1 MLRQKEAM
9 SYSILSDEAR
19 QQLEQERSRLSNDR
33 ETIIQTAVQQATAA
47 IDFALQQLNSLLGDE
62 PMSNGHANYL
72 PESEAVVQ
80 PKASTDQ
87 AVTKSKGKRGQ
98 QKAKPFDGKVL
109 RPEFEGLSPID
120 AMVQVIQQSPE
131 QAFDAETV
139 IDAVYDDFD
148 EAELPKAKRSV
159 KITLVLGV
167 KKGLLEKVQD
177 HPPMFKALAGAAQGN
192 HQAHNTA
199 SVSEVEPDED
209 EPAAATEKPKKG
221 SKVKA
226 KPRAR
231 SKGTAKQ
238 SEAQSFD
245 AQNPKRAFRGME
257 PLQAMINV
265 TATDPERSFS
275 TNDIIREVYGEFE
288 GAEMARAIKSV
299 AGTLTRGMRQ
309 GFLEKTHTNPAQFK
323 FKTSGEESRSA
334 QEQESLSA

>member
-1 MLRQKEAM
+1 M

-47 IDFALQQLNSLLGDE
+47 IDLALQNLNSLLGDE
-62 PMSNGHANYL
+62 LMSSGRGDYL
-72 PESEAVVQ
+72 ADAETEVQ
-80 PKASTDQ
+80 SKASTTQ
-87 AVTKSKGKRGQ
+87 SVTKSKGKRGQ
-98 QKAKPFDGKVL
+98 QKAKQFDGKVIK
-109 RPEFEGLSPID
+109 PEFAGLSPID

-139 IDAVYDDFD
+139 IRAVYDDFD

-177 HPPMFKALAGAAQGN
+177 HPPLFKALSGADQGS
-192 HQAHNTA
+192 HQADDTA
-199 SVSEVEPDED
+199 SDSEAEPDED
-209 EPAAATEKPKKG
+209 EPDDDATEKPKKA

-226 KPRAR
+226 KPKAK

-265 TATDPERSFS
+265 TATNPERSFS

-288 GAEMARAIKSV
+288 GTEMARATKSV

-309 GFLEKTHTNPAQFK
+309 GFLEKTHSNPAQFK

-334 QEQESLSA
+334 QEQESISA